1 MNICPKSYNFLA
13 KVGKLLFWGTS
24 IGIVVPAYYR
34 ETVLQFSAIFVEGL
48 IFSPPYY
55 LYVYY
60 YFKVR
65 AFRPMGCTPRCPV
78 ETLVSQ
84 LPPLGSFLVHLM
96 YLGMYGV
103 RSRRCAAFSPALC
116 LCFPCMGKSV
126 SCKLLMFPFSSKCH
140 LSCTGRGSA
149 QIVWSATGLGS
160 KLVG

>member
-1 MNICPKSYNFLA
+1 MNICPKSCNFLA

-34 ETVLQFSAIFVEGL
+34 ETVLQFSAIFVKGL

-60 YFKVR
+60 YSKVR
-65 AFRPMGCTPRCPV
+65 AFRLMGCIPPV
-78 ETLVSQ
+78 PLRRWLVSS
-84 LPPLGSFLVHLM
+84 PPRVFLVHLR
-96 YLGMYGV
+96 YLVMYGV

-116 LCFPCMGKSV
+116 LSFPCMGKSV
-126 SCKLLMFPFSSKCH
+126 SCKLFMFPFSSKCH

-160 KLVG
+160 KLIG